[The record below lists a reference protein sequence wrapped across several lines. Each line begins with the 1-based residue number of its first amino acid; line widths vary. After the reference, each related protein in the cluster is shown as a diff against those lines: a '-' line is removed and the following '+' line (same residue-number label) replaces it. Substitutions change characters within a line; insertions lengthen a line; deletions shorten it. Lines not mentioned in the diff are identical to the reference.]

1 MQQIVIVLEQHS
13 QLKNNTK
20 LMNTYFTRNVLN
32 LSASVSTKHVY
43 NRYIIQ
49 HYKHYKI
56 KSNYDNFKTFK
67 AGSFPDLGVKCL
79 Q

>member
-32 LSASVSTKHVY
+32 LSASVSTKHG
-43 NRYIIQ
+43 YIIQ